1 MLKAHSMV
9 PSRYRR
15 SAFTLVELLV
25 VITIIGILVSL
36 LLPAVQ
42 SVRESARVAQC
53 KNNLH
58 QLGMGGVHHVEHHG
72 FYPSS
77 GWGFKWT
84 GDPDMGFG
92 HQQPG
97 GWAYN
102 LLPYIEQ
109 ETIYNIGK
117 GLPGPEPGGTKYNAL
132 AEQKAHPMSVFHCPS
147 RRRAIGYPAAETSY
161 NAAQPAKLAKTDYAI
176 NGGSGHEFL
185 GGGPNIGCLSTYPNC
200 SWPISDETISA
211 GFNGISSVRTEIRSA
226 HVRDGASNT
235 IMVAEKYLNPNYYS
249 DGTSCVDNNSVF
261 QGNDW
266 DTNRWFPG
274 VDGAGNPTNLDR
286 APMQDTPGFEN
297 CTKRMGSAHVG
308 QFFAVYCDGVG
319 ARRQLLGGPEGLL
332 LHGKPQ
338 RRRHRQLNCSVGAA
352 RQASD

>member
-1 MLKAHSMV
+1 MTKRAYQ
-9 PSRYRR
+9 PA
-15 SAFTLVELLV
+15 AFTLVELLV

-42 SVRESARVAQC
+42 SAREAARVAQC

-72 FYPSS
+72 FYRSS

-97 GWAYN
+97 GWAFN

-109 ETIYNIGK
+109 SAIYNIGK
-117 GLPGPEPGGTKYNAL
+117 GLPGPEPGGAKYQAL
-132 AEQKAHPMSVFHCPS
+132 AEQKAHPMSSFHCPS
-147 RRRAIGYPAAETSY
+147 RRRAIGYPAVETSY
-161 NAAQPAKLAKTDYAI
+161 NAAQPSQLAKTDYAI
-176 NGGSGHEFL
+176 NGGSASTFL
-185 GGGPNIGCLSTYPNC
+185 GGGPGISCVTTYPNC
-200 SWPISDETISA
+200 SWPISDDTISA
-211 GFNGISSVRTEIRSA
+211 GFNGISNVRTEIRQA

-249 DGTSCVDNNSVF
+249 NGTSCVDNNSVF

-266 DTNRWFPG
+266 DTNRWFPTAG
-274 VDGAGNPTNLDR
+274 SDGTVDPNSSSANAR
-286 APMQDTPGFEN
+286 RPMRDTPGFEN
-297 CTKRMGSAHVG
+297 CTERMGSIHSG
-308 QFFAVYCDGVG
+308 QLYAVFCDG
-319 ARRQLLGGPEGLL
+319 
-332 LHGKPQ
+332 
-338 RRRHRQLNCSVGAA
+338 SVRGISYSIDLTVYSNMGN
-352 RQASD
+352 RIDGNQGS